1 METYIKAAEDLDSVN
16 THFIPLLL
24 DAMLGDY
31 NRNIAVAREPEVLH
45 LMAVIVGRLGV
56 RFFAAGCV
64 YLFST

>member
-1 METYIKAAEDLDSVN
+1 VN

-56 RFFAAGCV
+56 RFFLPLVVFIYSRLDG
-64 YLFST
+64 